1 MERIVVTGSG
11 VVSALGIGKEVTL
24 KKLLAEE
31 SAISTIKHLQTKHLE
46 LSVGEVPASDA
57 ELKSFLGIT
66 ADEVINRTSL
76 LGRVAL
82 REALDEAG
90 LSQGA
95 DHLRIAFVA
104 GNIVGG
110 MEKSEM
116 HYRDFFQNDDY
127 NDYISLHDCG
137 ACTEV
142 IAKEFRGRFNLMT
155 TISTACSSAANALIL
170 AGNLLRAGYA
180 DIVVAGGTDCL
191 SKFHLNGFNMLM
203 ILDPQRCRPFD
214 ETRRGINLGEAGA
227 FLVLEKE
234 ETARRR
240 GAVPVVLLSGY
251 GNACDAFHQTAMSPD
266 GEGAYLAMKKALQMA
281 GLQPGDIDYINAHG
295 TGTENNDVCEGAAVE
310 RIFGKQVPPI
320 SSTKSYTGHTTA
332 AAGALESVI
341 SLLALQHDFIPSNLG
356 FQHPILTLH
365 FAPVAKV
372 IRNVH
377 VRHVLTNSFG
387 FGGND
392 SSCILSKIQS

>member
-11 VVSALGIGKEVTL
+11 IISALGIGKEITL
-24 KKLLAEE
+24 QKLLAEE
-31 SAISTIKHLQTKHLE
+31 SAISTVKHLRTKHQE
-46 LSVGEVPASDA
+46 LSVGEVPATD
-57 ELKSFLGIT
+57 EDLKSFLGIT
-66 ADEVINRTSL
+66 KNEIINRTSL

-82 REALDEAG
+82 REALAEAN
-90 LSQGA
+90 LSNGA
-95 DHLRIAFVA
+95 DGLRIAFVA

-110 MEKSEM
+110 MEKSEI
-116 HYRDFFQNDDY
+116 HYRDFFQNDDF
-127 NDYISLHDCG
+127 NEYISMHDCG
-137 ACTEV
+137 ACTEI
-142 IAKEFRGRFNLMT
+142 IAKEFGGRFSLAT

-170 AGNLLRAGYA
+170 GGNLLRAGYA

-234 ETARRR
+234 RAAQRR
-240 GAVPVVLLSGY
+240 GSNPIAILSGY

-266 GEGAYLAMKKALQMA
+266 GEGAYLAMQKALQMA
-281 GLQPGDIDYINAHG
+281 GLRPDDIDYINAHG
-295 TGTENNDVCEGAAVE
+295 TGTENNDACEGAAVE
-310 RIFGKQVPPI
+310 RLFGERIPPV

-341 SLLALQHDFIPSNLG
+341 SLLTIQHQFIPSNLG
-356 FQHPILTLH
+356 FSNPIQTLN
-365 FAPVAKV
+365 FTPVKKV
-372 IRNVH
+372 IRNAD

-392 SSCILSKIQS
+392 SSCIFSKI